1 MNLLYL
7 AHSGIRFLVLFLGLI
22 ALAVAIHGLV
32 KNREYDR
39 DAKRAASAFT
49 GALQLQFI
57 IGIVM
62 VIMGRFYSALIG
74 HMVLM
79 LLAVGAAS
87 VLNGWARRATDSRK
101 AYRMA
106 LGAVVAALVLVVLGI
121 GAIGRHP
128 LESRAYTEN
137 VESR

>member
-1 MNLLYL
+1 MNLVYQ
-7 AHSGIRFLVLFLGLI
+7 AHSGVRYLVLLFGLI

-32 KNREYDR
+32 GKRQYDR
-39 DAKRAASAFT
+39 NARRAAAAYT
-49 GALQLQFI
+49 GTLQLQFI
-57 IGIVM
+57 LGIIL

-87 VLNGWARRATDSRK
+87 VLNGWARRATDSQK
-101 AYRMA
+101 AFKMA
-106 LGAVVAALVLVVLGI
+106 LGGVVVSLVLIVLGI
-121 GAIGRHP
+121 SAIGRHP
-128 LESRAYTEN
+128 LGSRAYTET